1 MSKRMANILQTSTKP
16 NVKRR
21 STTATSSVGNK
32 NVNGNENGK
41 ENGNENGNENSAS
54 AKKKQVETSSSS
66 SSIPSILPE
75 IPLQNLLTSK
85 QSWSHYD
92 KSPPAWENGPTTRM
106 LLTIFYHSIGFS
118 NKVRECVPG
127 LLSYPYQTVED
138 ALIKQYKK
146 SPTEVYNE
154 NVAQLSFPTPWQVL
168 VHVKLQDKRKAKYV
182 DGKIQRIICETCQK
196 MLQPMSQ
203 DGKTRKHQSL
213 NDNKKCV
220 GSGQQGAVV
229 WLSKEELDVKRKEY
243 DQDNRERLQEY
254 SKQYSK
260 QYRKDNKEKII
271 KKRKQYYQDNRE
283 RFQEQR
289 NENRKQDRES
299 YELIQ
304 QEGGLE
310 MEAITNEINAGYSF
324 IRAKVLAA
332 KEGQISVYIMAG
344 GNGRFCG
351 PTGGGY
357 SAGSVQHGEYT

>member
-243 DQDNRERLQEY
+243 DTFYKKQQYQDNKKKISEY
-254 SKQYSK
+254 GKQYS
-260 QYRKDNKEKII
+260 Q
-271 KKRKQYYQDNRE
+271 QYYQDNRDRILKNNQIYKNKLRAE
-283 RFQEQR
+283 RM
-289 NENRKQDRES
+289 DT
-299 YELIQ
+299 YELAVE
-304 QEGGLE
+304 EGFELG
-310 MEAITNEINAGYSF
+310 AITRAVELGFQF
-324 IRAKVLAA
+324 I
-332 KEGQISVYIMAG
+332 KEQVRLNPTYEGFYILLGASHRLPNDG
-344 GNGRFCG
+344 DG
-351 PTGGGY
+351 
-357 SAGSVQHGEYT
+357 